1 VVSAGAPN
9 WRPIGTSETADERRD
24 GERQGAPTTPTT
36 RMRMATEI
44 KAHITGTIWKI
55 KAAAGDA
62 VDEGDTLVI
71 IESMKMEMP
80 IEAQDPGTVK
90 EVRCKEGQPV
100 TEGEVLMVIDD

>member
-1 VVSAGAPN
+1 VLSARSSF
-9 WRPIGTSETADERRD
+9 WRKRRRKPAAQESD
-24 GERQGAPTTPTT
+24 
-36 RMRMATEI
+36 MATEI

-55 KAAAGDA
+55 KAAAGDS
-62 VDEGDTLVI
+62 VDEGDVLII

-100 TEGEVLMVIDD
+100 TEGDVLMVIDD